1 MSGDEPVSPN
11 WQMVLASRSPRRH
24 ELLGHLISQERF
36 RVLPPTDSTELE
48 FDGLHQIHEIRGRLR
63 QIALGKWHD
72 VARQLT
78 SETLEEPVARST
90 WILSADTTVVVGMGD
105 NGVRA
110 LGSPADDVSGR
121 AAVRDWFRNDYA
133 GRTHRVLT
141 AYCLGLADEAA
152 PSRESLDET
161 EVEFRSDAGDW
172 VEWYLSTGEPFG
184 KAGGYALQG
193 AGSLFVS
200 RVSGSLGNV
209 VGLPL
214 ERLARDFRELGLLM
228 P

>member
-1 MSGDEPVSPN
+1 MSGDGLRATAWS
-11 WQMVLASRSPRRH
+11 MVLASRSPRRR
-24 ELLGHLISQERF
+24 ELLAHLISPERF
-36 RVLPPTDSTELE
+36 RVLPPMDSTELE
-48 FDGLHQIHEIRGRLR
+48 FEGLNQLDEIRGRLR
-63 QIALGKWHD
+63 QIASAKWQD
-72 VARQLT
+72 VARQIA
-78 SETLEEPVARST
+78 SETAERPSAGTT
-90 WILSADTTVVVGMGD
+90 WILSADTTVVVGKGD
-105 NGVRA
+105 NAVRA
-110 LGSPADDVSGR
+110 LGSPADDESGR
-121 AAVRDWFRNDYA
+121 AAVRDWFRKFYA
-133 GRTHRVLT
+133 GRTHHVLT
-141 AYCLGLADEAA
+141 AYCLGIADEAE
-152 PSRESLDET
+152 PSRHGLGET
-161 EVEFRSDAGDW
+161 EVEFRADAGDW

>member
-1 MSGDEPVSPN
+1 MSGRKPGTVD
-11 WQMVLASRSPRRH
+11 WTMVLASRSPRRR
-24 ELLGHLISQERF
+24 ELLGHLISSERF

-48 FDGLHQIHEIRGRLR
+48 FEGLNRLDEIRNRLR
-63 QIALGKWHD
+63 QIASAKWQD
-72 VARQLT
+72 VARQIA
-78 SETLEEPVARST
+78 SEMAESPPVGAT
-90 WILSADTTVVVGMGD
+90 WILSADTTVVVGEGD
-105 NGVRA
+105 NAFRA
-110 LGSPADDVSGR
+110 LGSPADDDSGR
-121 AAVRDWFRNDYA
+121 AAIREWFRNHYA

-141 AYCLGLADEAA
+141 AYCLGVADEAV
-152 PSRESLDET
+152 PSRHGLGET
-161 EVEFRSDAGDW
+161 EVEFRSDAEDW

-214 ERLARDFRELGLLM
+214 ELLAKDFRELGLLV